1 MSKEHGNPRKQAMPR
16 ILISKLLVT
25 DGLAGSHPQ
34 LLSHH
39 NTWNFYN
46 DYRET
51 STCIYVI
58 HIISEAKHFALQ
70 HGDLLFYAFTHVE
83 CTRDDCAYTERT
95 DKSFMPITLKHVSSL
110 WVSSR
115 VEQLYTLSVYIT
127 PYHLDSIS
135 HTILQSTSFQSFC
148 PNHAPFIHT
157 TLLFHASTNFLC
169 Q

>member
-58 HIISEAKHFALQ
+58 HIISEAKHFALHQ
-70 HGDLLFYAFTHVE
+70 GDLLFYAFTHVE
-83 CTRDDCAYTERT
+83 CTRDAAHIQNEQT
-95 DKSFMPITLKHVSSL
+95 KVSCR
-110 WVSSR
+110 SR
-115 VEQLYTLSVYIT
+115 SNM
-127 PYHLDSIS
+127 
-135 HTILQSTSFQSFC
+135 F
-148 PNHAPFIHT
+148 
-157 TLLFHASTNFLC
+157 LLC
-169 Q
+169 GYRVV